1 MVEKRYTKKIQK
13 NKNIT
18 SKKPASWRLKGGNE
32 LSEEMRK
39 ILIGN
44 YTYEEKDQKIKELIE
59 RGFDIDDQI
68 VYNSSLGED
77 SMNALIYACELFCI
91 NTNET
96 IDNIKL
102 LSENGADINF
112 RNIDNDTPLLFCL
125 RDAEKCNS
133 NLYDLIDFLIGKGAD
148 INSTDESL
156 NTPLHLAC
164 AYDDFELIK
173 LLLDSTNIDIN
184 AYNSDNDSP
193 LLIYCR
199 DNQNF
204 NVENFNYFVSNGAD
218 INVMNDEDESLLTFF
233 SFNCNYEGAVNLFN
247 QDNYD
252 INIDILNQ
260 ALEDVKTCYDNIEK
274 NKFIELL
281 IEKGAE
287 VELIDIPHSFDEE
300 LPLLCELKPPE
311 NLEIVETISNVNITE
326 GFDFYQYDNVNIDE
340 FIKEYGDNALVF
352 YLKLNDNEIKAAVI
366 YKREQLI
373 NGYNDRSNIFYKCI
387 DFNKKN
393 NFKDNVVFH
402 KPYYKSQVGQ
412 VMVYILL
419 KDLLKIVK
427 SSHKFWIISENKHDT
442 IKSLCSR
449 ANLFSGEYNEEGYA
463 VNYDDNVINL
473 VSGFHCEVNRE
484 NTLIDYYEGYNTKIY
499 ESITVNDERKLRKFK
514 FTPFFSYTVKPTE
527 RIVKNEKT
535 PPQDRG
541 SPKGSPPSSPHT
553 RKRKTPSPPRKTK
566 KQRS

>member
-1 MVEKRYTKKIQK
+1 MVKKRNTKKIQK
-13 NKNIT
+13 NKNIA
-18 SKKPASWRLKGGNE
+18 SKTPASLRLKGGNN
-32 LSEEMRK
+32 LSDEMIK
-39 ILIGN
+39 IFIRN

-59 RGFDIDDQI
+59 RGFDINNQI
-68 VYNSSLGED
+68 VYNSSPGED
-77 SMNALIYACELFCI
+77 SLNTLFFACHLFCI
-91 NTNET
+91 HNNQTNY
-96 IDNIKL
+96 NIQVL
-102 LSENGADINF
+102 LENGADINF
-112 RNIDNDTPLLFCL
+112 RNSNNDTPLLFCL
-125 RDAEKCNS
+125 KHFKKCNS
-133 NLYDLIDFLIGKGAD
+133 KLYNLIDFLIDEGAD
-148 INSTDESL
+148 VNSVDDLS

-164 AYDDFELIK
+164 AYDDFELIR
-173 LLLDSTNIDIN
+173 LLLDSNNIDIN
-184 AYNSDNDSP
+184 AANVDNDSP

-204 NVENFNYFVSNGAD
+204 NVENFNYFVSKGAD
-218 INVMNDEDESLLTFF
+218 INVMNDEDENLLTAI

-247 QDNYD
+247 QENYD

-402 KPYYKSQVGQ
+402 KPYYKLQVGQ

-484 NTLIDYYEGYNTKIY
+484 NTLIDFYEGYDTKIY
-499 ESITVNDERKLRKFK
+499 ESITVNNERKLRKFK

-527 RIVKNEKT
+527 RIVKNKKT
-535 PPQDRG
+535 PPQDTG